1 MEKIKVVFMG
11 TPDFSVPVLAG
22 LIENYDVVGVV
33 SQPDKR
39 VGRHQELVNT
49 PIKEVALKNNI
60 VCFQPIKIREEYQE
74 ILDLNPD
81 IIVTCAYGQIIP
93 KEILDYPR
101 LGCINVHA
109 SLLPKLRGGAP
120 IHKSIIDGYSK
131 TGITIM
137 YMDVKMDNGDIISQR
152 ETVITDNDNLE
163 SVHDRLSLMGKE
175 LLLDTLPSIIDGTNS
190 RIPQNEDE
198 VTYAWN
204 IKREEEKIDFNKTR
218 REVFNLIRGLS
229 PIPGAFTLL
238 DNQEMKVYSS
248 IISDKVFLSKK
259 NGEITGLYK
268 NGIGVNCSD
277 GEIIL
282 TIIKPFGKKKM
293 DASSYINGLQNKDTM
308 IGKVLE

>member
-1 MEKIKVVFMG
+1 MKNIKVVFMG
-11 TPDFSVPVLAG
+11 TPDFAVPILEG

-33 SQPDKR
+33 SQPDKK
-39 VGRHQELVNT
+39 VGRHQQLVNT

-60 VCFQPIKIREEYQE
+60 ICFQPVKIREDYNN
-74 ILDLNPD
+74 ILELNPD

-93 KEILDYPR
+93 KEILDFPR

-120 IHKSIIDGYSK
+120 IHKSIIDGYDK

-137 YMDVKMDNGDIISQR
+137 YMDEKMDSGDIISQS
-152 ETVITDNDNLE
+152 ETIITDTDNLE
-163 SVHDRLSLMGKE
+163 SVHDRLSLMGSE
-175 LLLDTLPSIIDGTNS
+175 LLLDTLPSIIEGSNN
-190 RIPQNEDE
+190 RIKQNEEE

-204 IKREEEKIDFNKTR
+204 IKREEEHIDFSKTR

-229 PIPGAFTLL
+229 PVPGANFLL

-248 IISDKVFLSKK
+248 IISERVFSSKK
-259 NGEITGLYK
+259 IGEITGLYK
-268 NGIGVNCSD
+268 DGIGVNCSD

-282 TIIKPFGKKKM
+282 TVIKPFGKKKM
-293 DASSYINGLQNKDTM
+293 DAFSYINGLQNKESM